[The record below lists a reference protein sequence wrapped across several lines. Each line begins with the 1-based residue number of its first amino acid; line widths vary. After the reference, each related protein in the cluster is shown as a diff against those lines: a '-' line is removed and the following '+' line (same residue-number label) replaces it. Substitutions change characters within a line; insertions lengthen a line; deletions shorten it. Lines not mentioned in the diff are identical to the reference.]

1 MLGSGQRCR
10 GLQRLPFDQ
19 PRKAGYTFD
28 YDSGD
33 YGDFTVHMGKTWI
46 MEEVSGGGYRQT
58 IVIETQLTQDVM
70 ADAVALSRCLTTS
83 SHAVVNGI
91 LIDTGKAAVKP
102 ESAPALQE
110 VVKLLEQDPKLKV
123 YVVDHTDKIG
133 ALAANPAR
141 GGRSSPPARDEAVS
155 YRFSVICRK
164 TRSKLPPRNLRM
176 RSSE

>member
-58 IVIETQLTQDVM
+58 IVIETQFTQDVM
-70 ADAVALSRCLTTS
+70 ADAAALSSGLTTS
-83 SHAVVNGI
+83 GHAVVNGI
-91 LIDTGKAAVKP
+91 LFDTGKAEVKP

-123 YVVDHTDKIG
+123 YVVGHTDKVG
-133 ALAANPAR
+133 ALAANPTR
-141 GGRSSPPARDEAVS
+141 GGRPSPPPRARP
-155 YRFSVICRK
+155 
-164 TRSKLPPRNLRM
+164 LPIAFP
-176 RSSE
+176 